1 MKQTE
6 GTCNAYVLFGH
17 TIYAANPFS
26 AIAQHTNALYATGAD
41 DDGGRLG

>member
-6 GTCNAYVLFGH
+6 TTCNAYVLFGH
-17 TIYAANPFS
+17 TTYATNPFS
-26 AIAQHTNALYATGAD
+26 AIAQHTNTLYTMGAD